1 MLSDTH
7 EMGRGRQ
14 GHDNESVTLTFNTD
28 TMSEVVDASN
38 LNTILS
44 VKLPKMKL
52 YSRGANCGASHQ
64 PPTQISMKKKSTNSL
79 PLIIP
84 LQLCL
89 WSLEEPMPPP
99 ILVQSSATAAPVV
112 PAKWYKQK
120 RQKMLRTDSWYV
132 SECFVASGL
141 PTVRIWN
148 RANAGCHSWN
158 PLTCLLSLFVPLTE
172 G

>member
-14 GHDNESVTLTFNTD
+14 GHDNESVALTFNTD
-28 TMSEVVDASN
+28 TMSEVVEASN

-44 VKLPKMKL
+44 VKLPEMKL
-52 YSRGANCGASHQ
+52 YSHGANCGVSHQ
-64 PPTQISMKKKSTNSL
+64 PLTQISMKKKSTNSL

-99 ILVQSSATAAPVV
+99 ILAQSSATAAPVV
-112 PAKWYKQK
+112 PVNGTSRKGRKGQSKSHEGRNK
-120 RQKMLRTDSWYV
+120 RGRSQES
-132 SECFVASGL
+132 C
-141 PTVRIWN
+141 
-148 RANAGCHSWN
+148 
-158 PLTCLLSLFVPLTE
+158 
-172 G
+172 